1 MVILMLLI
9 LMSVMYIELIVI
21 MIGTW
26 HFSGDFDSNF
36 NHFGDFNSDFGN
48 YWQKVSRPIKES
60 VNAIYS

>member
-1 MVILMLLI
+1 
-9 LMSVMYIELIVI
+9 MSVMYIELIVI